1 MAKTG
6 NRKMNVKE
14 FYAAVGGN
22 YDEAMGRLLTEKRI
36 VKYLRKL
43 PETGDVAA
51 MNEAFAGGN
60 WEEAFRFSHNVKG
73 VSLNLSLTALGQA
86 ASELCETVRGGAPQ
100 VDFSGLLADVNQK
113 YEAITAA
120 IAELEE

>member
-1 MAKTG
+1 
-6 NRKMNVKE
+6 MNVKE

-51 MNEAFAGGN
+51 MNEAFANGN

-73 VSLNLSLTALGQA
+73 VSLNLSLTALGLA

-100 VDFSGLLADVNQK
+100 ADFSGLLADVNKK
-113 YEAITAA
+113 YEAIAAA